1 MRRNSDSAFCSLD
14 FSQLPR
20 RVGGEAA
27 DLFKLLAH
35 DGAAAKAVQHIPEL
49 GLDYI
54 SSRLSEG
61 SRLGPLAGPKVASL
75 FEHFRNTYDLV
86 VINAPSLDDAPE
98 VRLLASWA
106 DHVLLA
112 VRAGS
117 TSRDVVAKHFDPVC
131 RDVGSRFSCQAL
143 VCPDARSTVRARAFG
158 SGAVINID
166 FDALLSPL
174 QNNGGTVDKHRTCNQ
189 CFRPRCIWPETTA
202 MTPRRPGLITRV
214 FRYGSQPID
223 QTVAA
228 KPASF
233 V

>member
-1 MRRNSDSAFCSLD
+1 M
-14 FSQLPR
+14 PR

-117 TSRDVVAKHFDPVC
+117 TSRDVV
-131 RDVGSRFSCQAL
+131 
-143 VCPDARSTVRARAFG
+143 RSTLTRFAGTSDLDSRVKLWCVLTHGVPSELAPSDLEPSSTSTLMHYYRSFKTTAVRWT
-158 SGAVINID
+158 SIEPVINVSD
-166 FDALLSPL
+166 HAESGL
-174 QNNGGTVDKHRTCNQ
+174 
-189 CFRPRCIWPETTA
+189 RPR
-202 MTPRRPGLITRV
+202 
-214 FRYGSQPID
+214 Q
-223 QTVAA
+223 
-228 KPASF
+228 
-233 V
+233 